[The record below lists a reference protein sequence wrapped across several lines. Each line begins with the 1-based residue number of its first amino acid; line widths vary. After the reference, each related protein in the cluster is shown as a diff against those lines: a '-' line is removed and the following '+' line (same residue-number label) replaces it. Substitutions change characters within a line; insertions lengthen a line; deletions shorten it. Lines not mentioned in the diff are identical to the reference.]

1 MLVSTK
7 KITSSV
13 EETSVRINQLLTRSG
28 SAWLVVHRLEGKKY
42 IAKKVILEGLSDKE
56 QEGCMLE
63 VNLLK
68 NLKHPN
74 IVAYKESFL

>member
-1 MLVSTK
+1 M
-7 KITSSV
+7 
-13 EETSVRINQLLTRSG
+13 
-28 SAWLVVHRLEGKKY
+28 HRKESRKY
-42 IAKKVILEGLSDKE
+42 IAKKVILQGLSSRE

-74 IVAYKESFL
+74 IVAYKESFLVPEMLIIIMEFCEGKREQQVTVQSVT